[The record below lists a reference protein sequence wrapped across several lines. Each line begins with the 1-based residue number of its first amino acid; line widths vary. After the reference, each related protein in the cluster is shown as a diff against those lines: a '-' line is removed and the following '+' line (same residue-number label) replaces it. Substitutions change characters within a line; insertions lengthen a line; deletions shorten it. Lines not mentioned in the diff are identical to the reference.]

1 MQNFQEKIRQVDSKV
16 ASLSAKVDDFERSH
30 ITADEMQGQV
40 HEMREDL
47 DRLRTRVER
56 MKQDVKSEMVGVQ
69 CTDSMQPN
77 SEFFTGNVCERHA
90 KFS

>member
-56 MKQDVKSEMVGVQ
+56 MKLLKSRVHLARSVARVR
-69 CTDSMQPN
+69 TSR
-77 SEFFTGNVCERHA
+77 GNFDPYIV
-90 KFS
+90 